1 MHKFVYSFVVA
12 ILWQLSAFSQSYTE
26 LSAFKFQKYSGDQN
40 EANEY
45 SAAIF
50 IPIETKKNNYLIFG
64 AGYNKLSLENTLDP
78 PLVNSLE
85 ALSTQLGGVI
95 NWNND
100 WSMTTLLI
108 QKISSDF
115 EDLSKKDYQIGAVGI
130 LTKNLNENVKYK
142 LGLFYNQ
149 EFWGPQIFPLLGF
162 DFILSDK
169 LRFLGLLPRMIK
181 LEYQISKSGYM
192 GLKLN
197 MKRTSYRLAQ
207 QYAHGYVQEF
217 KIETQAYMDYYLYDK
232 VALFVAFGYAPV
244 RKYEVFET
252 QNLVPTD
259 ELFGFNNQFTAHV
272 GMAIRIR
279 SDRTE
284 N

>member
-1 MHKFVYSFVVA
+1 
-12 ILWQLSAFSQSYTE
+12 
-26 LSAFKFQKYSGDQN
+26 
-40 EANEY
+40 
-45 SAAIF
+45 
-50 IPIETKKNNYLIFG
+50 
-64 AGYNKLSLENTLDP
+64 
-78 PLVNSLE
+78 
-85 ALSTQLGGVI
+85 
-95 NWNND
+95 
-100 WSMTTLLI
+100 
-108 QKISSDF
+108 
-115 EDLSKKDYQIGAVGI
+115 
-130 LTKNLNENVKYK
+130 
-142 LGLFYNQ
+142 
-149 EFWGPQIFPLLGF
+149 
-162 DFILSDK
+162 
-169 LRFLGLLPRMIK
+169 MIK

-192 GLKLN
+192 GFKLN

-232 VALFVAFGYAPV
+232 VALIVAFGYAPV

-259 ELFGFNNQFTAHV
+259 ELFGFKNQFTAHI